1 MFAKGEWIVPMVNGE
16 VYTDKPILFFWI
28 ALAAAK
34 ILGGVTEWT
43 VRLPAAPG
51 GVGFVLATYFF
62 GRDFFNARAG
72 AIAAIVLA
80 TSFRV
85 MWESRWAHVDM
96 VFVFSS
102 YLRFTLARGRFC
114 AAAGPRKSCENK
126 GVEPESVL

>member
-43 VRLPAAPG
+43 VRLPAVAG

-85 MWESRWAHVDM
+85 MSESRWAHVDM
-96 VFVFSS
+96 LFGFFLLLAI
-102 YLRFTLARGRFC
+102 YFGARALLRRG
-114 AAAGPRKSCENK
+114 GPKEILRE
-126 GVEPESVL
+126 